1 MACIKTFKLHKK
13 IILEENYKFKT
24 KIYNN
29 LLKLKKRT
37 KS

>member
-24 KIYNN
+24 LYNN